1 MFLGNFNVNLILFF
15 FLFILIFILRGGG
28 GGVSRVLLLHTFYS
42 DILRAVLFW
51 YFICL

>member
-15 FLFILIFILRGGG
+15 FFIYLDIYFKGGG
-28 GGVSRVLLLHTFYS
+28 GSRVLLLHTFYS

>member
-15 FLFILIFILRGGG
+15 FFIYLDIYFK

>member
-15 FLFILIFILRGGG
+15 FIYLDIYFKGGG
-28 GGVSRVLLLHTFYS
+28 GSRVLLLHTFYS